1 MIERLL
7 VLCLGAAAALA
18 PAAAAQQPFPVSV
31 DASLGVRMGS
41 GGEYDD
47 RGGAAADLVVGV
59 NLGRSGAG
67 TLVGAV
73 TAGAQASMGGDLDCM
88 LGRDGECIPTFPVLL
103 STGVLVGVSRSSSSG
118 ATSRVLAGPAYFRG
132 EDEGGTL
139 GLQGR
144 LDVSTPPI
152 LHTALVVSLRGA
164 VLPRFQGETIGT
176 TSLGLGLRIQ

>member
-7 VLCLGAAAALA
+7 VLCLGAAAVLA

-41 GGEYDD
+41 GGNYVD
-47 RGGAAADLVVGV
+47 RGGTAADLVVGV
-59 NLGRSGAG
+59 NQGRAGAG
-67 TLVGAV
+67 TLVAAV
-73 TAGAQASMGGDLDCM
+73 TAGTQTSMHGGIMCVMD
-88 LGRDGECIPTFPVLL
+88 GRECVPAFPVLL
-103 STGVLVGVSRSSSSG
+103 STGLLVGVSRSSSSG

-132 EDEGGTL
+132 EEQGRAL

-164 VLPRFQGETIGT
+164 VLPRFQGDMLGT

>member
-7 VLCLGAAAALA
+7 FLCLGAAAVLA

-41 GGEYDD
+41 GGSYVD
-47 RGGAAADLVVGV
+47 RGGAAADLMVGL

-73 TAGAQASMGGDLDCM
+73 TAGAQAHMGGDLDCM
-88 LGRDGECIPTFPVLL
+88 LSRDGECIPTFPVLL
-103 STGVLVGVSRSSSSG
+103 SVGALVGVSRPSAWGS
-118 ATSRVLAGPAYFRG
+118 TTRVLAGPAYFRD
-132 EDEGGTL
+132 EDRGGAL

-144 LDVSTPPI
+144 LDVSTPPV

-164 VLPRFQGETIGT
+164 VLPGFRGETLGT